1 MPQEGHRGDPPLYI
15 YVNVILYPYSGEE
28 TYQTL
33 ANDYGD
39 RMMPYFEE
47 QIDIGNGA
55 TAPMGGEAPLNAEA
69 EIPQLIQL
77 RAEIDQRLVSLGV
90 PLEALAN
97 MGATPPMGE
106 ANPQLA
112 GMGPPGGLPQPGGG
126 MPPVPLAP
134 PNAMPGGLLA

>member
-1 MPQEGHRGDPPLYI
+1 MPQEGHRGGPLLNI
-15 YVNVILYPYSGEE
+15 YVNVILYPHSGEE

-47 QIDIGNGA
+47 QVDMGNGA
-55 TAPMGGEAPLNAEA
+55 TGPMGGEAPLNAET

-90 PLEALAN
+90 PPEILAN

-112 GMGPPGGLPQPGGG
+112 GTGPPGGLPQPGGG
-126 MPPVPLAP
+126 MPQVPLAP